1 MFKQIKYKVVF
12 KRGNDIEIHLV
23 TRLDLSEMGVTNAY
37 FEVEVDADRTQ
48 EEIEMGDAPKRV
60 MKEVRVPVDHV
71 GVVLQEFTT
80 KFDKVGIAIY
90 SGDII
95 KSGDNHYLI
104 SFFEGGFFAINEL
117 HEKCIPLSES
127 FCKDAEYA
135 GTIFTTPELIQK
147 PIDESIFTP
156 NETETNEQ

>member
-23 TRLDLSEMGVTNAY
+23 TRLDLDEMGVTKAY
-37 FEVEVDADRTQ
+37 FEIEETVDGEV
-48 EEIEMGDAPKRV
+48 KK
-60 MKEVRVPVDHV
+60 KEVGVPVDHV
-71 GVVLQEFTT
+71 SVVLQEFTT
-80 KFDKVGIAIY
+80 KFDKAGISIY

-95 KSGDNHYLI
+95 THHFVPVLGDPVDVPYLI
-104 SFFEGGFFAINEL
+104 SFFEGGFHAINEL
-117 HEKCIPLSES
+117 YEKCIPLTEK
-127 FCKDAEYA
+127 FCKESDYA

-147 PIDESIFTP
+147 PIDESVFTP